1 MKDNHII
8 IYGDYLISSEL
19 TSNIINISQGV
30 ISSNITVNNKE
41 EILLDGKAGKLK
53 INCFGKFFYK
63 SEEEESGIP
72 FNTIEFFNFEI
83 KDKKSFLVRTVTI
96 CINIK
101 PIILLNRTIPA
112 QVSVRLS
119 TTINSNKKTG
129 DCGVHWRYSELD

>member
-19 TSNIINISQGV
+19 TSSIIKVSQGV

-41 EILLDGKAGKLK
+41 EILLDGKLGKLK
-53 INCFGKFFYK
+53 IDCFGKFFYK
-63 SEEEESGIP
+63 SEEEESRIP
-72 FNTIEFFNFEI
+72 FNTMEVFNFEI
-83 KDKKSFLVRTVTI
+83 IDKTSFLVRMVTI

-101 PIILLNRTIPA
+101 PIQFLNKTIPA

-119 TTINSNKKTG
+119 TTFNSNSKTG